1 MTSLGYYIAKEL
13 KSSVCSLYKDTA
25 TEDDANVIKQQL
37 YRLAIDHL
45 SPVFS
50 YPPATSSK
58 LVEDQARFAGVTKS
72 HGNSKYTTE
81 IAN

>member
-1 MTSLGYYIAKEL
+1 MTSLAKDL
-13 KSSVCSLYKDTA
+13 KSSVCALYKDTA

-37 YRLAIDHL
+37 YTCYIEHL

-58 LVEDQARFAGVTKS
+58 LVEDQARFAGVKKS
-72 HGNSKYTTE
+72 HRNSKYITE